1 MEKEVKE
8 GSVDQ
13 ELIDFLSDFEPKED
27 NVNPEPPPKEDESKP
42 VDEDEPKPK
51 DVPGDEPAS
60 KPKQDEPAPKEDED
74 EDEDEVKTLREQ
86 NELLLKRLNLL
97 EKVPSAKIEEDES
110 KPPVDKKPAD
120 KKDIDFLSGM
130 SAQDYDAL
138 FEDPKKFNALLLKVY
153 EKGLEHKTSDVS
165 ENVLKNIPKLVV
177 EYQKRNN
184 ATQELVNQFYKDNP
198 DLVKVSKTVAAVTN
212 EVAAEMPDKSLKE
225 CFDEVAKR
233 TRAIL
238 GLKATAKK
246 DPIPPAGD
254 PNLPDKTKQKKGTN
268 SKASDLKGV
277 AKEINDLINM

>member
-8 GSVDQ
+8 GTVDQ
-13 ELIDFLSDFEPKED
+13 ELINFLSDFEPKDED
-27 NVNPEPPPKEDESKP
+27 IPEPPLKEDEPKP
-42 VDEDEPKPK
+42 VDKDEPKPK
-51 DVPGDEPAS
+51 DVPGDEPS
-60 KPKQDEPAPKEDED
+60 PKPKQDEPGPKEDED

-97 EKVPSAKIEEDES
+97 EKVPVPKDDEP

-130 SAQDYDAL
+130 STQDYDAL

-212 EVAAEMPDKSLKE
+212 EVAAEMPDKSLKD

-233 TRAIL
+233 TRSIL

-268 SKASDLKGV
+268 SRTTDLKGV